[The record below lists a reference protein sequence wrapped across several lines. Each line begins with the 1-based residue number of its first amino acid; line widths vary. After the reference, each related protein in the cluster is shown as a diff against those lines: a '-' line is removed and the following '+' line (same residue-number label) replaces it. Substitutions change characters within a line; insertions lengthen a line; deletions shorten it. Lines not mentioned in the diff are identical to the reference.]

1 MEEKWSHNMK
11 VVSKIFGII
20 FIFFAVLSFLSKFEF
35 KLLQIGSVFDL
46 LPLSL
51 IIKMGFSDR
60 EAFDNFVQP
69 YLPIAIGIL
78 LAIGIMLIH
87 LSFGPKRRLGSIA
100 PHYGALAFLKNLLFF
115 LSLLFSGFFVTPLIL
130 GGIFR
135 FPIALPEA
143 LSFMGKGI
151 IPFLIGFG
159 VAVVFLVASLLIRL
173 RQTYESKH
181 MKITYFK
188 DKLLIVYPN
197 HKTYVSN
204 DNLVMVF
211 QDIYNDGYTIV
222 DEFEKKEDNHKRQF
236 RIVFKTK
243 LTKDELK
250 EQFKRRHIAFKRKT
264 SYGLNMPSFYSEVTT
279 FSVSSSTTSWSQD
292 NGVYHRYKKEYE
304 TIKTTYSDGSTK
316 TSTRETGTKDLGRYL
331 STTEYSKT
339 KHTLMKNNEPF
350 LQSNGSKITWDTS
363 SSYTTEK
370 RLGE

>member
-1 MEEKWSHNMK
+1 MK

-51 IIKMGFSDR
+51 IIKMGFSNR
-60 EAFDNFVQP
+60 ESFNDFIQP
-69 YLPIAIGIL
+69 YLSIAIGIL

-151 IPFLIGFG
+151 IPFLVGFG
-159 VAVVFLVASLLIRL
+159 VAVVFLVASLFIKL
-173 RQTYESKH
+173 RQTYEAKY
-181 MKITYFK
+181 MKMTYSK

-197 HKTYVSN
+197 RKKRRASN
-204 DNLVMVF
+204 DNIVLAF

-222 DEFEKKEDNHKRQF
+222 EEFEDCGKNNNTQL

-243 LTKDELK
+243 LTKSELK
-250 EQFKRRHIAFKRKT
+250 EQFNRRHKAFVRKT
-264 SYGLNMPSFYSEVTT
+264 SYGLNMPPFYSETPT
-279 FSVSSSTTSWSQD
+279 FSVSTSSNSQSYN
-292 NGVYHRYKKEYE
+292 NGTYRRYQKTYE
-304 TIKTTYSDGSTK
+304 TTKTTYSDGFTK
-316 TSTRETGTKDLGRYL
+316 TSTRETGKKDLGLYS
-331 STTEYSKT
+331 STTT
-339 KHTLMKNNEPF
+339 HTSTLHVLMKNKEPF
-350 LQSNGSKITWDTS
+350 LQSNGSKITWNTS
-363 SSYTTEK
+363 YSSTK
-370 RLGE
+370 IDV